1 MGRFDATKATID
13 ANIKSNG
20 NHEITGAILNSVMKG
35 MVDATDAE
43 LTQLSA
49 EVGKKV
55 DADFVNNAI
64 AAAITTTLNE
74 EV

>member
-20 NHEITGAILNSVMKG
+20 NQEITGDILNSVMKG

-43 LTQLSA
+43 LTQLSE

-55 DADFVNNAI
+55 DAAFVNNAI

>member
-20 NHEITGAILNSVMKG
+20 NQEITGDILNSVMQG